1 MQTWRRPG
9 VLQHELDAGE
19 SLRFAYIIDN
29 GIKGILSDREIDN
42 YTKLVIKV
50 KHEKQ
55 VSP

>member
-1 MQTWRRPG
+1 M
-9 VLQHELDAGE
+9 DAGE
-19 SLRFAYIIDN
+19 SLTFADIIDN